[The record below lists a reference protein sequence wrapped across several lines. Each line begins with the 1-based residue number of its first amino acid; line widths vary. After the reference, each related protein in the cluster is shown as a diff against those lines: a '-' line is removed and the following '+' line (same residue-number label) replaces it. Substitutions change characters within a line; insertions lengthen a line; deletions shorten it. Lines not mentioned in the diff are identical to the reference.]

1 MINKEKHN
9 FQNNIT
15 IFLKT
20 IASFFQVLFVTSQ
33 EVNGLKSIFF
43 TKRSQEPCTHTAWPT
58 DLNGHMGYKSAT

>member
-20 IASFFQVLFVTSQ
+20 IAFFFQVLFVTSQ

-43 TKRSQEPCTHTAWPT
+43 TKVSRALHTHSLTYRPQRAYG
-58 DLNGHMGYKSAT
+58 L